1 MTAQPLLEI
10 RGLRVDY
17 GAGPGAVH
25 AVVDADLVL
34 RRGEVLGLAGESGS
48 GKSTLAYAAIRLL
61 RAPGMITG
69 GEVLYYPEPGRA
81 VDLLDLDEPE
91 LRRLRW
97 SQIAVV
103 LQSAMNALNP
113 VMSIGTQ
120 LTDVLQA
127 HVPGMDGAARR
138 ARAAELLAMVGINA
152 DRLSSYPH
160 ELSGGMRQ
168 RVMIAM
174 ALALEPQVVI
184 LDEPTTALDVVT
196 QREILEELTALRE
209 RLGFAV
215 LFITHD
221 LSLLVETADSI
232 AVMYAGRLVERAAA
246 EELFRAP
253 RHPYTLGLLNSFPA
267 LHGPRRYM
275 TGIPGSPPDLRMLP
289 VGCVF
294 HPRCPYATDICRE
307 QSPPLEQPAHSAGR
321 PPGLLLA
328 PGRHPA
334 GAGGP
339 GPARAGHHA
348 PPGHRAP
355 PGRPAPRGQPPRT
368 GHGATRHGRRAARA
382 QHRRSGPGEPVMTET
397 ATPPAAPGTG
407 VPLLEARGLTKHFAV
422 HHARR
427 RGRAKL
433 AGARGRGASAPVV
446 HAVEDVSLSLPE
458 SGITAVVG
466 ESGSGKSTLARL
478 LARLITPTAGELLLD
493 GTPVPASSRGRR
505 GYARD
510 VQLVLQDP
518 FSSLNPV
525 HDVRYHLARPLQIH
539 GLGGQ
544 GADMDAAMTGLLER
558 VSLTPAEQFL
568 RKYPHELSGGQRQ
581 RVAIARALAVQPRV
595 LLADEPV
602 SMLDVSI
609 RLGVLNLLGDLRERD
624 KLGIL
629 YITHDIASARYLAD
643 VIMVMYA
650 GQVVESGPAATLTDE
665 PAHPYTQLLLSAAPD
680 PDRPEPLSLR
690 GRGSPPS
697 LVNPPGCRFHP
708 RCPHAMAVCATDTP
722 PGSQVADRHVSA
734 CWLHVSGLTAAQRR
748 SSSAATEPP
757 RGSAGPKGLDT
768 PRPGHDPGP
777 PPSPATGGEES

>member
-1 MTAQPLLEI
+1 
-10 RGLRVDY
+10 
-17 GAGPGAVH
+17 
-25 AVVDADLVL
+25 
-34 RRGEVLGLAGESGS
+34 
-48 GKSTLAYAAIRLL
+48 
-61 RAPGMITG
+61 
-69 GEVLYYPEPGRA
+69 
-81 VDLLDLDEPE
+81 
-91 LRRLRW
+91 
-97 SQIAVV
+97 
-103 LQSAMNALNP
+103 
-113 VMSIGTQ
+113 
-120 LTDVLQA
+120 
-127 HVPGMDGAARR
+127 
-138 ARAAELLAMVGINA
+138 MVGITA
-152 DRLSSYPH
+152 DRLGSYPH

-184 LDEPTTALDVVT
+184 MDEPTTALDVVT

-221 LSLLVETADSI
+221 LSLLVEIADSI

-246 EELFRAP
+246 DELFRAP

-275 TGIPGSPPDLRMLP
+275 TGIPGSPPDLR
-289 VGCVF
+289 
-294 HPRCPYATDICRE
+294 HA
-307 QSPPLEQPAHSAGR
+307 AGR
-321 PPGLLLA
+321 AACSTRAAPTPWTSAASSPRRWSRPRARPRMSDAAGLLLA
-328 PGRHPA
+328 AGRQPA
-334 GAGGP
+334 GARGT
-339 GPARAGHHA
+339 GPARAGD
-348 PPGHRAP
+348 RAAAR
-355 PGRPAPRGQPPRT
+355 PGRPAAGT
-368 GHGATRHGRRAARA
+368 G
-382 QHRRSGPGEPVMTET
+382 
-397 ATPPAAPGTG
+397 PPAAARPARQPPPGGSRPASPLRTRGASHDRDRQPAPAAPATG
-407 VPLLEARGLTKHFAV
+407 APLLEARGLTKHFAV

-427 RGRAKL
+427 RGRASL
-433 AGARGRGASAPVV
+433 AGARGRRHREAPVV
-446 HAVEDVSLSLPE
+446 HAVDDVSLSLPA
-458 SGITAVVG
+458 GITAVVG

-493 GTPVPASSRGRR
+493 GAPVPHRPGAGGSTRGTSSSSCRTRSPRSTRCTTCATTWPGRCR
-505 GYARD
+505 CTGSA
-510 VQLVLQDP
+510 
-518 FSSLNPV
+518 
-525 HDVRYHLARPLQIH
+525 
-539 GLGGQ
+539 GQ
-544 GADMDAAMTGLLER
+544 GADLDAAMTGLLER

-581 RVAIARALAVQPRV
+581 RVAIARALAVRPRV

-680 PDRPEPLSLR
+680 PDRPEPLSLQ

-697 LVNPPGCRFHP
+697 LVDPPSGCRFHP
-708 RCPHAMAVCATDTP
+708 RCPHAMAVCAEVTP
-722 PGSQVADRHVSA
+722 PGTQVADRHVSA

-748 SSSAATEPP
+748 SLASATTTPGGTAAP
-757 RGSAGPKGLDT
+757 GGPAS
-768 PRPGHDPGP
+768 PGHDPDP
-777 PPSPATGGEES
+777 SPSPATGGEES